1 MTRWNIGRLKYHVF
15 FSILIIVLNLFHHTI
30 RCLHIVIGLNILRTS
45 ATAITMR
52 NIHVRNTLLYTELAP
67 CDAIS
72 L

>member
-1 MTRWNIGRLKYHVF
+1 MTRWNIGRLKHHLF
-15 FSILIIVLNLFHHTI
+15 FSILITVLNLFHHTI
-30 RCLHIVIGLNILRTS
+30 ICLHIVIGLNILRTY

-52 NIHVRNTLLYTELAP
+52 NIRNTLLYTELAP